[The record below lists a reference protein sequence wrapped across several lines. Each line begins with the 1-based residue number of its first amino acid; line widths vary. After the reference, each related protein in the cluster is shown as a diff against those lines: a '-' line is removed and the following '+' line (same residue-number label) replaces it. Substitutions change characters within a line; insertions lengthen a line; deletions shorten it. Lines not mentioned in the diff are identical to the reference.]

1 MFLIIAHSV
10 YISFYSRFY
19 FSKRSF
25 LFALDFSNACLYN
38 KFMDTQITND
48 NYTTQEK
55 LQILADAAKY
65 DVACTSSGSSRR
77 GKKGELGNAE
87 ACGICHS
94 FAADGRCISL
104 LKILMTNHCA
114 YDCKYCINR
123 SSNDVPRA
131 TFTPQ
136 EICELTVEFYKR
148 NYIEGLFLSSGV
160 LKNPTYTMEK
170 MCETLLLLRTRY
182 HFNGYIHVKTI
193 PGASDELLAA
203 AGYLADRISVN
214 LELPTETALRS
225 LAPNKTMK
233 NILNPMG
240 KVQSTIAAHRMA
252 IGRSAYM
259 DRSRGNQFLGHSIF
273 SDNSKKIF
281 REKLNV
287 QNTASGRLYGHSSG
301 NKSEQAFVSHKEN
314 TRPKH
319 ILTWE
324 NACQLAPLDM
334 SDLKRSF
341 APAGQ
346 STQMIIGATGESDY
360 TLLQT
365 TQSLYQGFDLKR
377 VFYSAYIPLNEDSIL
392 PQIGT
397 PPPLL
402 REHRLYQA
410 DWLLRFYGFQ
420 ADELLSEAKPNF
432 NELLDPKCDWALRHL
447 EHFPVEVETASYATL
462 LRVPGIGPKSASRI
476 TYARRY
482 GRLNFDSLKRMG
494 VVLKRA
500 HYFITCGGR
509 QMYHTPIEEAYITRQ
524 LVQVDAKDSW
534 KVQHSNE
541 TYSQM
546 TLADFGIG

>member
-1 MFLIIAHSV
+1 
-10 YISFYSRFY
+10 
-19 FSKRSF
+19 
-25 LFALDFSNACLYN
+25 
-38 KFMDTQITND
+38 MDTQITND

-447 EHFPVEVETASYATL
+447 EHFPVEVETASYAT
-462 LRVPGIGPKSASRI
+462 
-476 TYARRY
+476 
-482 GRLNFDSLKRMG
+482 
-494 VVLKRA
+494 
-500 HYFITCGGR
+500 
-509 QMYHTPIEEAYITRQ
+509 
-524 LVQVDAKDSW
+524 
-534 KVQHSNE
+534 
-541 TYSQM
+541 
-546 TLADFGIG
+546 

>member
-1 MFLIIAHSV
+1 MTSQIINS
-10 YISFYSRFY
+10 S
-19 FSKRSF
+19 
-25 LFALDFSNACLYN
+25 
-38 KFMDTQITND
+38 
-48 NYTTQEK
+48 YTTQEK

-214 LELPTETALRS
+214 MELPTEEALRS
-225 LAPNKTMK
+225 LAPNKTMQ

-240 KVQSTIAAHRMA
+240 KVQSTIASHRIA
-252 IGRSAYM
+252 IGKSAYM
-259 DRSRGNQFLGHSIF
+259 ERSRGNQFLNRSIF
-273 SDNSKKIF
+273 SDDSRKTFKE
-281 REKLNV
+281 RLNV
-287 QNTASGRLYGHSSG
+287 QNADIRLKDSTPVIKDGQTFFSR
-301 NKSEQAFVSHKEN
+301 KEAQI
-314 TRPKH
+314 PKYA
-319 ILTWE
+319 LTWE

-365 TQSLYQGFDLKR
+365 TQALYQGFDLKR

-420 ADELLSEAKPNF
+420 ADELLSETQPDF
-432 NELLDPKCDWALRHL
+432 NELLDPKCDWALHHL

-482 GRLNFDSLKRMG
+482 GRLNFESLKKMG

-500 HYFITCGGR
+500 HYFITCDGR
-509 QMYHTPIEEAYITRQ
+509 QMYRTPVEEAYITRQ
-524 LVQVDAKDSW
+524 LIQVDAKDSW

-541 TYSQM
+541 SYTQM

>member
-1 MFLIIAHSV
+1 M
-10 YISFYSRFY
+10 
-19 FSKRSF
+19 
-25 LFALDFSNACLYN
+25 YN
-38 KFMDTQITND
+38 GTMNIEIKNS

-77 GKKGELGNAE
+77 GKKGELGNTE

-123 SSNDVPRA
+123 ASNDVKRA
-131 TFTPQ
+131 TFTPE
-136 EICELTVEFYKR
+136 EICELTIEFYRR

-170 MCETLLLLRTRY
+170 MCETLLLLRTKY

-214 LELPTETALRS
+214 LELPTEESLRT

-233 NILNPMG
+233 TILNPMG
-240 KVQSTIAAHRMA
+240 KVQNTIAAHRMA
-252 IGRSAYM
+252 IGKTAYM
-259 DRSRGNQFLGHSIF
+259 ERSRGNQLLNNGIF
-273 SDNSKKIF
+273 SEISKRNY
-281 REKLNV
+281 RESLEEKKK
-287 QNTASGRLYGHSSG
+287 TDRLSDGKDGTLSS
-301 NKSEQAFVSHKEN
+301 QKEMV
-314 TRPKH
+314 TLDGL
-319 ILTWE
+319 LTWD
-324 NACQLAPLDM
+324 NAYQLAPRDM
-334 SDLKRSF
+334 SGLKRRF

-365 TQSLYQGFDLKR
+365 TQQLYQGFDLKR
-377 VFYSAYIPLNEDSIL
+377 VFYSAYIPLNEDDAL
-392 PQIGT
+392 PGLGT
-397 PPPLL
+397 PAPLL

-420 ADELLSEAKPNF
+420 ADELLSEEKPDF
-432 NELLDPKCDWALRHL
+432 NELIDPKCDWALRHL
-447 EHFPVEVETASYATL
+447 EQFPVEVETASYARL

-482 GRLNFDSLKRMG
+482 GRMDFASLKKMG

-500 HYFITCGGR
+500 HYFITCGGK
-509 QMYHTPIEEAYITRQ
+509 QMYHTPIEASYITRQ
-524 LVQVDAKDSW
+524 LVSVDKKDVW
-534 KVQHSNE
+534 NIEHSNE
-541 TYSQM
+541 SYVQLS
-546 TLADFGIG
+546 LADFGIG